1 MSKKRATAIEMTI
14 ALLLTVVVIIG
25 FISYGAK
32 IWELIKISIGFG
44 KIDESNLN
52 KQDVVTLTNKEIKA
66 KLGAPFISKMED
78 AFDLKPTSPDHCLVT
93 TTLTNTGEATWTE
106 PDKIK
111 ITLFCKYRQN
121 QAKTFVQNYP
131 TEGYIKD
138 IKPSQNIVATF
149 NDQFPDN
156 CLKSLEKYQIILY
169 SNCNGIGTSEQP
181 CDNFGQ
187 ASSPKIIDMIE
198 FVCKIS

>member
-1 MSKKRATAIEMTI
+1 MNKKSATTIEMTI
-14 ALLLTVVVIIG
+14 SLLIVVVVVLAI
-25 FISYGAK
+25 ISYGPK
-32 IWELIKISIGFG
+32 IWDLIKISVGLG

-52 KQDVVTLTNKEIKA
+52 KQDVVTSTNKEIKA

-78 AFDLKPTSPDHCLVT
+78 TFDLKPTSPDHCLVT
-93 TTLTNTGEATWTE
+93 AAVTNTGEATWTE
-106 PDKIK
+106 SDKIK
-111 ITLFCKYRQN
+111 TTLFCKYRQN
-121 QAKTFVQNYP
+121 QAKTTVQNYP

-138 IKPSQNIVATF
+138 LKPSQNIAVTF

-156 CLKSLEKYQIILY
+156 CLKSFEKYQIILY

-187 ASSPKIIDMIE
+187 DNSPKIIDMVE